1 MSGIGRIYK
10 RPGTQNWTIDY
21 YDSFGRRHRESTGT
35 PKRKEAEAM
44 LKEKI
49 GQVGA
54 GMTMGGHRVTVGE
67 ILLLVEADYEVEK
80 HRSADRLEHASAHLR
95 EFFGEERHAIAVRP
109 APNRC

>member
-1 MSGIGRIYK
+1 
-10 RPGTQNWTIDY
+10 
-21 YDSFGRRHRESTGT
+21 
-35 PKRKEAEAM
+35 M

-80 HRSADRLEHASAHLR
+80 HRSPDRLEYASAKARPHKSGSSR
-95 EFFGEERHAIAVRP
+95 AEPMPSSGTFSSSSPTER
-109 APNRC
+109 